1 MEYTLNE
8 KYFSAFEEAFRNRD
22 IEMVSTMAGVFAWQ
36 GTLEVYVNLIM
47 SSLGK
52 EQEDEV
58 LRTMKKATKYMNKV
72 TYMLDKNIKR
82 NEM

>member
-1 MEYTLNE
+1 MENILNK

-22 IEMVSTMAGVFAWQ
+22 IEMVSTMAGVFAYN
-36 GTLEVYVNLIM
+36 GVLENYLNLLM

-52 EQEDEV
+52 EDEDEV
-58 LRTMKKATKYMNKV
+58 LKVMKKATKYMNKV

-82 NEM
+82 NEI